1 MYIIGE
7 GAVISQPAKIKTSG
21 DKVRFEAIIQTCND
35 INRNKRKYTKK
46 VLEEGVN
53 VYKPRIKEGSALGEL
68 DHPISE
74 DAVRQCTV
82 LYNEASHKFLEMGFE
97 GNKLVAVIETLA
109 GPPKGMVLKKLIT
122 EDKIP
127 VGFSFRGTGELRTIR
142 ESGDEIS
149 EVVGPLNVITWDS
162 VSYPSH
168 ATAKLIKI
176 NESVNNQLQE
186 SVSFITNYKEQGG
199 VIITESGFT
208 FLPDAFDRYV
218 DLHLKT
224 LSNKFKNI

>member
-1 MYIIGE
+1 M
-7 GAVISQPAKIKTSG
+7 
-21 DKVRFEAIIQTCND
+21 
-35 INRNKRKYTKK
+35 
-46 VLEEGVN
+46 
-53 VYKPRIKEGSALGEL
+53 
-68 DHPISE
+68 
-74 DAVRQCTV
+74 
-82 LYNEASHKFLEMGFE
+82 
-97 GNKLVAVIETLA
+97 
-109 GPPKGMVLKKLIT
+109 
-122 EDKIP
+122 
-127 VGFSFRGTGELRTIR
+127 
-142 ESGDEIS
+142 
-149 EVVGPLNVITWDS
+149 
-162 VSYPSH
+162 SYPSH